1 MSTTVIILVAG
12 KGTRMRSQLPKVLQ
26 PLAGRPL
33 LGHVIKTAKQLL
45 AENIITIYGHG
56 GDHVKRHS
64 HKKIFSGL
72 NKQNS

>member
-1 MSTTVIILVAG
+1 
-12 KGTRMRSQLPKVLQ
+12 MRSQLPKVLQ

-72 NKQNS
+72 NKQNVRDRSCCTDDFTGTS

>member
-1 MSTTVIILVAG
+1 MSTTVIILAAG

-33 LGHVIKTAKQLL
+33 LGHVIQTAKKIH

-56 GDHVKRHS
+56 GDHVKQTFD
-64 HKKIFSGL
+64 KKRFNGL
-72 NKQNS
+72 NKQNN